1 MRIVFLG
8 TPAAAVPS
16 LEAILDAGHEVA
28 LVVTRPDRPVGRS
41 GTPGPPPVKARALQ
55 AGLRV
60 LQPTRVRDAAFLS
73 EIEGTRADALAV
85 VAYGRIL
92 PAPVLAAVPYG
103 AINVHFS
110 LLPKYR
116 GAAPVAWALL
126 RGERETGVTTFHLD
140 EGLDTGDVLLSRPV
154 AIEEREHAPA
164 LLARLATL
172 GGELLAE
179 TLDGLSRGAIVP
191 RSQDHAAATAAP
203 MLSREDGA
211 WDPEWSAREVEG
223 RVRGLDP
230 WPGVWAA
237 KGGRRIRL
245 VEAAATELTTPKE
258 AGTVLELAEGRL
270 LVAAVRGGVVAIT
283 VVQPEGRRA
292 MSARD
297 AVSGRQLT
305 PGERLERPPA

>member
-8 TPAAAVPS
+8 TPPAAVPS
-16 LEAILDAGHEVA
+16 LEAILDAGHEVP

-41 GTPGPPPVKARALQ
+41 GTPAPPPVKARALQ

-73 EIEGTRADALAV
+73 EIEGARADALAV

-92 PAPVLAAVPYG
+92 PAPVLAAATQG

-116 GAAPVAWALL
+116 GAAPVAWALV
-126 RGERETGVTTFHLD
+126 RGERQTGVTTFRLD
-140 EGLDTGDVLLSRPV
+140 EGLDTGDVLLSRLV
-154 AIEEREHAPA
+154 AIEQFEHAPA

-179 TLDGLSRGAIVP
+179 TLDGLSRGTIVP
-191 RSQDHAAATAAP
+191 RAQDHAAATAAP
-203 MLSREDGA
+203 MLSRGDGA
-211 WDPEWSAREVEG
+211 WDPGWSAREVEG

-237 KGGRRIRL
+237 KGARRIRL
-245 VEAAATELTTPKE
+245 VEAAAMELTTPKE

-270 LVAAVRGGVVAIT
+270 LVAAAGGGVVAIT
-283 VVQPEGRRA
+283 AVQPEGRRA

>member
-1 MRIVFLG
+1 
-8 TPAAAVPS
+8 
-16 LEAILDAGHEVA
+16 
-28 LVVTRPDRPVGRS
+28 
-41 GTPGPPPVKARALQ
+41 
-55 AGLRV
+55 
-60 LQPTRVRDAAFLS
+60 
-73 EIEGTRADALAV
+73 
-85 VAYGRIL
+85 
-92 PAPVLAAVPYG
+92 
-103 AINVHFS
+103 
-110 LLPKYR
+110 
-116 GAAPVAWALL
+116 
-126 RGERETGVTTFHLD
+126 
-140 EGLDTGDVLLSRPV
+140 
-154 AIEEREHAPA
+154 
-164 LLARLATL
+164 
-172 GGELLAE
+172 
-179 TLDGLSRGAIVP
+179 
-191 RSQDHAAATAAP
+191 